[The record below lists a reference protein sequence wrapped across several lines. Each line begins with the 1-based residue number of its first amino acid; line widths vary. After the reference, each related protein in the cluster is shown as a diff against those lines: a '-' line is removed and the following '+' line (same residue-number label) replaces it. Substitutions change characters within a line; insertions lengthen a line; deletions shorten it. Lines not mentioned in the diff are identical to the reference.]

1 MSNSYMYCTSC
12 TIICR
17 VLTIFLNSNI
27 FFLLFQIG
35 PQTQDMMDLR
45 ARIESCFARRKTEDD
60 KFVYVYLPTGEE
72 GVGGRGALEAFANDT
87 AAFETFVTK
96 YKDPLVDFDGFC
108 YEVKGKLFKVKYES
122 GEEPENFEVRNQA
135 LFTVVQM
142 LY

>member
-1 MSNSYMYCTSC
+1 
-12 TIICR
+12 
-17 VLTIFLNSNI
+17 
-27 FFLLFQIG
+27 
-35 PQTQDMMDLR
+35 MDLR

-122 GEEPENFEVRNQA
+122 GEEPENFEVRNKGYFSCISHHNCQNIFCTYPPFISFSGQFHTRPRPIPH
-135 LFTVVQM
+135 LGEK
-142 LY
+142 